1 MIKQA
6 HSIIVLVGYLKAMRY
21 VITVD
26 SKGYKRRMMVR
37 DHDGDEKAAQGI
49 PAGPPDL
56 NRLDWEA
63 IKKEINNTLADQG
76 IFTWNDVNNSQGV
89 GLSLVSTI
97 IKRHV
102 AGLMKEDQAR
112 DKQNALSGMEER

>member
-1 MIKQA
+1 
-6 HSIIVLVGYLKAMRY
+6 MRY

-26 SKGYKRRMMVR
+26 SKGYKRRMMIR
-37 DHDGDEKAAQGI
+37 DTDGDERAASGL

-56 NRLDWEA
+56 ERLDWEG
-63 IKKEINNTLADQG
+63 IKREINNALADQG

-89 GLSLVSTI
+89 GLSSISTI

-102 AGLMKEDQAR
+102 AGLFKEDQAR
-112 DKQNALSGMEER
+112 EKERALSNMEER

>member
-1 MIKQA
+1 
-6 HSIIVLVGYLKAMRY
+6 MRY
-21 VITVD
+21 VITID
-26 SKGYKRRMMVR
+26 SKGYKRRMMIR
-37 DHDGDEKAAQGI
+37 DTDGDERAAFGI
-49 PAGPPDL
+49 PAGPPSLD
-56 NRLDWEA
+56 RLDWEV

-102 AGLMKEDQAR
+102 AGLYKEDQAR
-112 DKQNALSGMEER
+112 AKKIALSGMEER